1 MNVFK
6 LPAALLMAGFLAAC
20 ASKGEEA
27 PKLDYQTENRKVVNL
42 EVPPDLDNPAQGN
55 AYSLPAGGAVRAS
68 DVARNRQAAA
78 NRPGT
83 PVLAE
88 VKNITIQREGSQR
101 WLNIANKNPAE
112 VWPLLHA
119 FWQEQGFVIARE
131 EPGIGL
137 METDWAENR
146 AKLPQDGLRRLFER
160 VGLGG
165 VYSTGERDK
174 FTIRLERN
182 SKGGTDVFFTHRG
195 MKETYADRN
204 KDTTMWQPS
213 ARDTDLE
220 AALLGRFMQYLGAD
234 EQQIE
239 QALKQQQTTAA
250 RSGDLASL
258 QNGQL
263 TLRGD
268 QARNWRRVGLALD
281 RIGLSVT
288 GENTQRQAYLVQVAP
303 SEGEAVR
310 TEKPGFFGRL
320 FGRSSKPAE
329 PQARPE
335 FVVVVQPQ
343 GNNASQLLLANK
355 DGSPYQGRDAQTW
368 LSRLYN
374 ELR

>member
-1 MNVFK
+1 
-6 LPAALLMAGFLAAC
+6 MASLVAGC
-20 ASKGEEA
+20 STKNEA
-27 PKLDYQTENRKVVNL
+27 PKLDYQTENRKVVSL
-42 EVPPDLDNPAQGN
+42 EVPPDLDNPSQGN
-55 AYSLPAGGAVRAS
+55 VYNLPAGGSVRAS

-78 NRPGT
+78 NKAGS

-88 VKNITIQREGSQR
+88 VKNITMHREGGER
-101 WLNIANKNPAE
+101 WLNIANKTPTE

-213 ARDTDLE
+213 PRDTALE

-239 QALKQQQTTAA
+239 QALKQQQSTAP

-258 QNGQL
+258 ENGRL
-263 TLRGD
+263 ILRGD

-288 GENTQRQAYLVQVAP
+288 GQDIQRQAYLVQVAP
-303 SEGEAVR
+303 AEGEAVR

-335 FVVVVQPQ
+335 FVVTVQPQ
-343 GNNASQLLLANK
+343 GNNASQLVLANK
-355 DGSPYQGRDAQTW
+355 DGSLYQGADAQTW

>member
-6 LPAALLMAGFLAAC
+6 LPAALLMASLVAGC
-20 ASKGEEA
+20 ATKTET
-27 PKLDYQTENRKVVNL
+27 PKLDYQTENRKVVSL
-42 EVPPDLDNPAQGN
+42 EVPPDLDNPSQGN
-55 AYSLPAGGAVRAS
+55 VYNLPTGGSVRAS
-68 DVARNRQAAA
+68 DVARSQQAAA
-78 NRPGT
+78 NKAGS

-88 VKNITIQREGSQR
+88 VKNITMQREGGER

-213 ARDTDLE
+213 QRDTALE

-239 QALKQQQTTAA
+239 QALKQQQSAA
-250 RSGDLASL
+250 PRSGDLATL
-258 QNGQL
+258 ENGHL
-263 TLRGD
+263 ILRGD

-288 GENTQRQAYLVQVAP
+288 AQNTQRQAYLVQVAP
-303 SEGEAVR
+303 AEGEAVR
-310 TEKPGFFGRL
+310 TEQPGFFGRL

-335 FVVVVQPQ
+335 FVVTVQPR
-343 GNNASQLLLANK
+343 GNNASQLVLSNK
-355 DGSPYQGRDAQTW
+355 DGSPYQGADAQTW

>member
-1 MNVFK
+1 MNAYK
-6 LPAALLMAGFLAAC
+6 LPATLLMAGLLAAC
-20 ASKGEEA
+20 AAKGEA
-27 PKLDYQTENRKVVNL
+27 PQLDYQTENRKVVSL
-42 EVPPDLDNPAQGN
+42 EVPPDLDNPSQGN
-55 AYSLPAGGAVRAS
+55 VYNLPAGGAVRAS
-68 DVARNRQAAA
+68 DIARNRQAAA
-78 NRPGT
+78 SQTGS

-88 VKNITIQREGSQR
+88 VKNISIQRESGER
-101 WLNIANKNPAE
+101 WLNIGNKTPAE

-174 FTIRLERN
+174 FTIRLERS
-182 SKGGTDVFFTHRG
+182 SKGGTDVFFSHRG

-204 KDTTMWQPS
+204 KDTTMWQP
-213 ARDTDLE
+213 APRDTGLE
-220 AALLGRFMQYLGAD
+220 AAFLGRFMQYLGAD
-234 EQQIE
+234 ERQIE
-239 QALKQQQTTAA
+239 RALNQQQTSTARA
-250 RSGDLASL
+250 GDLANL

-263 TLRGD
+263 VLRGD

-288 GENTQRQAYLVQVAP
+288 GENPQRNAYLVQVAP
-303 SEGEAVR
+303 TEGAATR
-310 TEKPGFFGRL
+310 TEQPGFFGRL
-320 FGRSSKPAE
+320 FGRGSKPAE
-329 PQARPE
+329 PQMLPE

-343 GNNASQLLLANK
+343 ANNTSRLLLANK
-355 DGSPYQGRDAQTW
+355 DGSPYQGSDAQTW
-368 LSRLYN
+368 LGRLYN

>member
-1 MNVFK
+1 MNAYK
-6 LPAALLMAGFLAAC
+6 LPATLLMAGLLAAC
-20 ASKGEEA
+20 AAKGEA
-27 PKLDYQTENRKVVNL
+27 PQLDYQTENRKVVSL
-42 EVPPDLDNPAQGN
+42 EVPPDLDNPSQGN
-55 AYSLPAGGAVRAS
+55 VYNLPAGGAVRAS
-68 DVARNRQAAA
+68 DIARNRQAVASQA
-78 NRPGT
+78 GS

-88 VKNITIQREGSQR
+88 VKNISIQRESGER
-101 WLNIANKNPAE
+101 WLNIGNKTPAE

-174 FTIRLERN
+174 FTIRLERS
-182 SKGGTDVFFTHRG
+182 SKGGTDVFFSHRG

-204 KDTTMWQPS
+204 KDTTMWQP
-213 ARDTDLE
+213 APRDTGLE
-220 AALLGRFMQYLGAD
+220 AAFLGRFMQYLGAD

-239 QALKQQQTTAA
+239 RALSQRQANTARA
-250 RSGDLASL
+250 GDLASL

-263 TLRGD
+263 VLRGD

-288 GENTQRQAYLVQVAP
+288 GENPQRNAYLVQVAP
-303 SEGEAVR
+303 TEGVATR
-310 TEKPGFFGRL
+310 TEQPGFFGRL
-320 FGRSSKPAE
+320 FGRGSKPAE
-329 PQARPE
+329 PQVLPE

-343 GNNASQLLLANK
+343 ANNTSRLLLANK
-355 DGSPYQGRDAQTW
+355 DGSPYQGSDAQTW
-368 LSRLYN
+368 LGRLYN

>member
-1 MNVFK
+1 M
-6 LPAALLMAGFLAAC
+6 
-20 ASKGEEA
+20 
-27 PKLDYQTENRKVVNL
+27 
-42 EVPPDLDNPAQGN
+42 
-55 AYSLPAGGAVRAS
+55 
-68 DVARNRQAAA
+68 
-78 NRPGT
+78 
-83 PVLAE
+83 
-88 VKNITIQREGSQR
+88 
-101 WLNIANKNPAE
+101 
-112 VWPLLHA
+112 
-119 FWQEQGFVIARE
+119 IARE

-213 ARDTDLE
+213 QRDTALE

-239 QALKQQQTTAA
+239 QALEQQQSTAP
-250 RSGDLASL
+250 RSGDLAKL
-258 QNGQL
+258 ENGHL
-263 TLRGD
+263 ILRGD

-288 GENTQRQAYLVQVAP
+288 AQNTQRQAYLVQVAP
-303 SEGEAVR
+303 AEGEAVR
-310 TEKPGFFGRL
+310 TEQPGFFGRL

-335 FVVVVQPQ
+335 FVVAVQPQ
-343 GNNASQLLLANK
+343 GNNASQLVLSNK
-355 DGSPYQGRDAQTW
+355 DGSPYQGADAQTW

>member
-1 MNVFK
+1 MNAFK
-6 LPAALLMAGFLAAC
+6 LPAALLMASLVAGC
-20 ASKGEEA
+20 STKNET
-27 PKLDYQTENRKVVNL
+27 PKLDYQTENRKVGSL
-42 EVPPDLDNPAQGN
+42 EVPPDLDNPSQGN
-55 AYSLPAGGAVRAS
+55 VYNLPAGGSVRAS

-78 NRPGT
+78 NKAGS

-88 VKNITIQREGSQR
+88 VKNITMHREGGER
-101 WLNIANKNPAE
+101 WLNIANKTPAE

-165 VYSTGERDK
+165 VYSTVERDK

-213 ARDTDLE
+213 PRDTALE

-239 QALKQQQTTAA
+239 QALKQQQSTAP

-258 QNGQL
+258 ENGRL
-263 TLRGD
+263 ILRGD

-288 GENTQRQAYLVQVAP
+288 GQDAQRQAYLVQVAP
-303 SEGEAVR
+303 AEGEAVR

-335 FVVVVQPQ
+335 FVVAVQPQ
-343 GNNASQLLLANK
+343 GNNASQLVLANK
-355 DGSPYQGRDAQTW
+355 DGSPYQGADAQTW

>member
-1 MNVFK
+1 MNAFK
-6 LPAALLMAGFLAAC
+6 LPAALLMASLVADC
-20 ASKGEEA
+20 STKNET
-27 PKLDYQTENRKVVNL
+27 PKLDYQTENRKVVSL
-42 EVPPDLDNPAQGN
+42 EVPPDLDNPSQGN
-55 AYSLPAGGAVRAS
+55 VYNLPAGGSVRAS

-78 NRPGT
+78 NKAGS

-88 VKNITIQREGSQR
+88 VKNITMHREGGER
-101 WLNIANKNPAE
+101 WLNIANKTPAE

-213 ARDTDLE
+213 PRDTALE

-239 QALKQQQTTAA
+239 QALKQQQSTAPH
-250 RSGDLASL
+250 SGDLASL
-258 QNGQL
+258 ENGRL
-263 TLRGD
+263 ILRGD

-288 GENTQRQAYLVQVAP
+288 GQDTQRQAYLVQVAP
-303 SEGEAVR
+303 AEGEAVR

-335 FVVVVQPQ
+335 FVVAVQPQ
-343 GNNASQLLLANK
+343 GNNASQLVLANK
-355 DGSPYQGRDAQTW
+355 DGSPYQGADAQTW